1 MRQAIAGA
9 FPLYCLGFGFD
20 VNFEFLEKMSLK
32 NSGVA
37 RRIYEDSDAD
47 LQLKV
52 FLSILTITFDQ
63 PISWL
68 LTKKWSI
75 TEKQIQKIA
84 SHTLYPQGFY
94 EEVAT
99 PLLKDVIMVYAG
111 ATNLTQTNFSQYYN
125 GSELVVAGELIDNN
139 IETFVPQVVAISVRI
154 KPQNKN
160 STTFSFFFLFCTGI
174 NFYFHFDRA
183 IEK

>member
-52 FLSILTITFDQ
+52 FLSIF
-63 PISWL
+63 
-68 LTKKWSI
+68 
-75 TEKQIQKIA
+75 
-84 SHTLYPQGFY
+84 
-94 EEVAT
+94 
-99 PLLKDVIMVYAG
+99 
-111 ATNLTQTNFSQYYN
+111 
-125 GSELVVAGELIDNN
+125 NN
-139 IETFVPQVVAISVRI
+139 NV
-154 KPQNKN
+154 
-160 STTFSFFFLFCTGI
+160 
-174 NFYFHFDRA
+174 
-183 IEK
+183 